1 MSEPAL
7 AYVLA
12 AGATLC
18 WGVVV
23 VFIKLART
31 PGRLGIGISLAT
43 GCAVM
48 LAFAG
53 RDLAR
58 VADLTLPQL
67 GLFLLTGTLQ
77 FTMGCTLYYESIQ
90 RGSLSVV
97 VPITRVK
104 AVLVF
109 FLSIAFGLET
119 FRWALLGAAALVVL
133 GGVFVGAPDRAA
145 GQSERKTHWDSVIMA
160 VVACLCW
167 TFGET
172 LIGRL
177 PKDLSPITTNAL
189 LLSCGLL
196 SFSVYALASGTWRD
210 FAHVSRRG
218 IWCYMAHGIISLSLA
233 YIMFIRAVQIAGP
246 PRMVVVTSLF
256 PLVSA
261 LIGWLLFK
269 ERFSPLIGVG
279 AVLLVAGV
287 VLLRLV

>member
-12 AGATLC
+12 AIATLC

-43 GCAVM
+43 GASVM
-48 LAFAG
+48 LACAG

-58 VADLTLPQL
+58 VGDLTVPQL

-77 FTMGCTLYYESIQ
+77 LTMGCTLYYESIQ

-104 AVLVF
+104 AVLIF
-109 FLSIAFGLET
+109 FLSIALGLET
-119 FRWALLGAAALVVL
+119 FRWVLLASASFVVL
-133 GGVFVGAPDRAA
+133 GGLFVSAPDPAA
-145 GQSERKTHWDSVIMA
+145 GYSERKTHWDSIAMA
-160 VVACLCW
+160 VAACLCW

-172 LIGRL
+172 LIGKL
-177 PKDLSPITTNAL
+177 PKSLPPVTANAL
-189 LLSCGLL
+189 LLCSGLL
-196 SFSVYALASGTWRD
+196 SYCVYVAACGAWRD
-210 FAHVSRRG
+210 FAQVSRRG
-218 IWCYMAHGIISLSLA
+218 LWCYMAHGVISLSLA
-233 YIMFIRAVQIAGP
+233 YLLFIRAVQIAGP
-246 PRMVVVTSLF
+246 PRIAVVTSLY

-261 LIGWLLFK
+261 LIGWSLFK

>member
-43 GCAVM
+43 GAAVM

-97 VPITRVK
+97 VPITRAK
-104 AVLVF
+104 AVLIF
-109 FLSIAFGLET
+109 FLSIALGLER
-119 FRWALLGAAALVVL
+119 FRWTLLAAASLVVL
-133 GGVFVGAPDRAA
+133 GGVFVSSPDPSA
-145 GQSERKTHWDSVIMA
+145 GQSERRTHWDSVTMA

-172 LIGRL
+172 LIGKL
-177 PKDLSPITTNAL
+177 PEDLPPVTANAL
-189 LLSCGLL
+189 LLCCGLL
-196 SFSVYALASGTWRD
+196 SYCVYAVASGAWRD
-210 FAHVSRRG
+210 FASVSPRG
-218 IWCYMAHGIISLSLA
+218 IWCYMAHGVISLSLA
-233 YIMFIRAVQIAGP
+233 YILFIRAVRIAGP

-261 LIGWLLFK
+261 LIGWSVFK